1 MPFGTVV
8 GVATPLI
15 TFVLL
20 TAVGLELRPPDFR
33 RVFGRPRLVAAGLV
47 VPPLLLP
54 LLALAL
60 TRVFDPPPAI
70 ASGLLLVAICPV
82 GGISNTFT
90 YLARGSTAL
99 SVTLTA
105 TSCVLAIATI
115 PALGA
120 LVGRVAHTPPVGQL
134 PTGLLLAQLLATVV
148 LPVCVGMGVR
158 RLRPDLADAHHA
170 SLRRVAFG
178 LLALLLALIVAADPS
193 AFITGLP
200 VAVPLAAGFVAGSV
214 LVGGGVAHAL
224 GGDFR
229 DRVALAIEFATR
241 NVAVANMLA
250 LSQGQLGFA
259 TFATTYFLT
268 ELPVM
273 GLAVAIFRWVGVR
286 TAAAAAWPGL
296 GNR

>member
-1 MPFGTVV
+1 MSFGTVV

-20 TAVGLELRPPDFR
+20 TAVGLELRTRDFR
-33 RVFGRPRLVAAGLV
+33 RVLGRPRLVVAGLA

-60 TRVFDPPPAI
+60 TAIFEPPPSI
-70 ASGLLLVAICPV
+70 ASGLLLVSICPV

-99 SVTLTA
+99 SVVLTA

-148 LPVCVGMGVR
+148 LPVSVGMAVR
-158 RLRPDLADAHHA
+158 RFWPALADAHHG
-170 SLRRVAFG
+170 SLRRLAFG
-178 LLALLLALIVAADPS
+178 LLALLLALIVAADLP
-193 AFITGLP
+193 AFIDGLP
-200 VAVPLAAGFVAGSV
+200 VAVPLAASFIAGSV
-214 LVGGGVAHAL
+214 LVGGAVAHVL
-224 GGDFR
+224 GGDSR

-241 NVAVANMLA
+241 NVAVANVLA
-250 LSQGQLGFA
+250 LSQGQLAFA

-268 ELPVM
+268 ELPM
-273 GLAVAIFRWVGVR
+273 LAVTVAVLRSVGTDVGV
-286 TAAAAAWPGL
+286 AAQPSPQGE
-296 GNR
+296 